1 MSNSPRRTAIAAALA
16 AVAVALSAPAGAA
29 DSLSFGTGADYASGK
44 YGGTTRTEVLVVPM
58 SARLRW
64 QAWSVRLT
72 LPYVTVRGPA
82 DVIVFADDNGG
93 SSGGSGGSSSS
104 GSGRGSDDTSTGG
117 DTGGGSGGGGVDD
130 NGGNS
135 GGGGGSSGQ
144 GRGRGGND
152 SFSDNRSVSGIG
164 DATLSLTRS
173 FNAIADTPV
182 YVDVSG
188 RVKFATGSASKGLG
202 VGATDYTAG
211 SEIGYSGKRGGVY
224 ANAARRF
231 LGSTATLQRSD
242 GWQWSA
248 GGWVNLGES
257 VELGLTYSWRETAVV
272 AGIDARAVEAN
283 VGVLLGA
290 GWQAGLFAGAGL
302 SDGSPDYSGGLSLSW
317 QLPL

>member
-44 YGGTTRTEVLVVPM
+44 YGGTTRTDVLVVPM

-104 GSGRGSDDTSTGG
+104 GSGRGSDDTGSGG
-117 DTGGGSGGGGVDD
+117 DTGGGSGGGDD
-130 NGGNS
+130 NGGDS
-135 GGGGGSSGQ
+135 GGGGGDSSGQ